1 MESISFLDIAKL
13 CGLGIVCL
21 AGVLSTVVRLPG
33 TWVIVAAAAGYG
45 WLTDWAYV
53 GVTFVVIFA
62 GVAVVGE
69 VVELAMSVVAAR
81 KAGAS
86 RRAGWGALIGGF
98 VGMFLFSLP
107 LPLIGTI
114 FGALVGCFVGAL
126 VAELSVKQEFVH
138 GAKVGT
144 LSAIGFVLGMV
155 MKIALAMMMAAALV
169 GYAAIGA
176 LQPTT
181 EADTPTTAMIQ
192 PRHADSV

>member
-1 MESISFLDIAKL
+1 MESISFFEIATL
-13 CGLGIVCL
+13 LGLGIICL
-21 AGVLSTVVRLPG
+21 AAVLCTVVRLPG

-45 WLTDWAYV
+45 WLTDWAHV

-69 VVELAMSVVAAR
+69 VVELAMSAVTAR

-98 VGMFLFSLP
+98 VGMFIFSLP

-126 VAELSVKQEFVH
+126 VAELTVKKEFAH

-144 LSAIGFVLGMV
+144 FSAIGFVLGMV
-155 MKIALAMMMAAALV
+155 TKIALAMMMAAALV

-176 LQPTT
+176 YQTTT
-181 EADTPTTAMIQ
+181 EVEAPTATIVQPHHVETA
-192 PRHADSV
+192 